1 MIRSDFNGLW
11 KIQNMK
17 EKRDGSSDSREEL
30 NRGDDGLCYSRGQR
44 KRGAVSMERI
54 VVKQG
59 MGGRSGVGLKES
71 PSTATIIIQI
81 RHSGPKW
88 IWQGMIAREGK
99 SECDEV
105 KDDKMR
111 NGDLPRRTTPRG

>member
-11 KIQNMK
+11 KIQKMK

-30 NRGDDGLCYSRGQR
+30 NRGDDGLCYSRGREIGKFTRTQIPDLRSISSRGQR

-81 RHSGPKW
+81 R
-88 IWQGMIAREGK
+88 
-99 SECDEV
+99 
-105 KDDKMR
+105 
-111 NGDLPRRTTPRG
+111 